1 MDEGGRVWHPE
12 SILIPMQIAIDE
24 NILTQG
30 LLFLNQILIEILV
43 LRSWVFSK
51 NGSLTLDSFLCWG
64 FILWWKWWAFVATGG
79 NTNKNCQKNYP
90 FKRSFIHYAS

>member
-1 MDEGGRVWHPE
+1 MDGGLWHPG

-43 LRSWVFSK
+43 LRSWVFTK
-51 NGSLTLDSFLCWG
+51 NWSLTLDSFLCWG
-64 FILWWKWWAFVATGG
+64 FILWWEWWAFVATGG

-90 FKRSFIHYAS
+90 FTRSFIHYAS

>member
-30 LLFLNQILIEILV
+30 LLYLNQIVIEILFCD
-43 LRSWVFSK
+43 RGFS
-51 NGSLTLDSFLCWG
+51 
-64 FILWWKWWAFVATGG
+64 
-79 NTNKNCQKNYP
+79 QKMG
-90 FKRSFIHYAS
+90 A